1 MDVHIGSRVS
11 LPVYA
16 QLADQVKYLIQSGQ
30 LEPGARLPSPTHLAR
45 NLRINKHTIVKAYQ
59 QLERAGYVAT
69 FNGRGTFVTD
79 APRAAETQAHRELMR
94 DLDGIVRHGLA
105 LGLTPRDLG
114 NLVMMRAE
122 AILATDATVSVLLL
136 ECNSRS
142 LDYYANELRREL
154 GIDVVPMLI
163 DELDG
168 DAALGTPPRAAACDI
183 VICSFHHLVEFRRKI
198 RRWPRLRSLELFAMA
213 VRPHLEVVSRLMAL
227 PAGTRLGVVYCN
239 DEPYAESR
247 LQLMT
252 DAVGRTILKNIEVT
266 PILFDS
272 AAPDPNAFDSVDALF
287 VRPANIAAVRAGA
300 PPGIEIVEFAY
311 VLDSASSR
319 MLREV
324 VAEIRAQKAPSP
336 PVVAPQS
343 GASSMFGDRLADDF
357 RPASSAIWEAPRG

>member
-1 MDVHIGSRVS
+1 VDVHIDARVS
-11 LPVYA
+11 LPVYV

-30 LEPGARLPSPTHLAR
+30 LASGARLPSPTHLAR

-59 QLERAGYVAT
+59 ELERAGYVAT
-69 FNGRGTFVTD
+69 FNGRGTFVAET
-79 APRAAETQAHRELMR
+79 PRAAETQAHRELIR
-94 DLDGIVRHGLA
+94 DLDSVVRHGLS
-105 LGLTPRDLG
+105 LGLTPRELG

-122 AILATDATVSVLLL
+122 AILAADATVSVLLL

-142 LDYYANELRREL
+142 LDYYAGELQREL
-154 GIDVVPMLI
+154 GVEVVPMLI
-163 DELDG
+163 EELDG
-168 DAALGTPPRAAACDI
+168 DITLEAPARAAACDI

-198 RRWPRLRSLELFAMA
+198 RRWPQLRSLELFAMA

-227 PAGTRLGVVYCN
+227 PTGTRLGVVYCN

-252 DAVGRTILKNIEVT
+252 DAVGRTILKNIEIT

-272 AAPDPNAFDSVDALF
+272 SAPDPRAFDGVDALF
-287 VRPANIAAVRAGA
+287 VRPANIASVRANA
-300 PPGIEIVEFAY
+300 PAGVEIVEFSY
-311 VLDSASSR
+311 VLDSASAR

-336 PVVAPQS
+336 PAVSTPPSNDGAAAG
-343 GASSMFGDRLADDF
+343 GASAAAQPEATEMP
-357 RPASSAIWEAPRG
+357 RP